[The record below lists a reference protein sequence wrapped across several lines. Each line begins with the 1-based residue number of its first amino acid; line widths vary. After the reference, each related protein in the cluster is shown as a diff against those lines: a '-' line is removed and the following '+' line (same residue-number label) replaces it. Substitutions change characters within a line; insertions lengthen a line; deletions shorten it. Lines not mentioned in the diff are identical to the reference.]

1 MQQVLTEELPPLSQ
15 RKPDLGSQFDSVLA
29 KATARR
35 AEQRFRSAEE
45 FLHALNRT
53 EFDAPKPARA
63 DLPAPAPVP
72 ATVKAAAGAV
82 TMDSGAQDRL
92 ISALRNA
99 VGPIAPI
106 LWRNALRESSSAAE
120 CRAALAAQITESQAR
135 EAFLQATLDTRA
147 GAAAPAADGQVNVS
161 MTPGEWPLHLAQLQ
175 RLMARLSEEIGPM
188 ASLLVERAAS
198 RAASREEFV
207 ARMTEVLP
215 AGVMSEDWRAALG
228 D

>member
-1 MQQVLTEELPPLSQ
+1 
-15 RKPDLGSQFDSVLA
+15 
-29 KATARR
+29 
-35 AEQRFRSAEE
+35 
-45 FLHALNRT
+45 
-53 EFDAPKPARA
+53 
-63 DLPAPAPVP
+63 
-72 ATVKAAAGAV
+72 
-82 TMDSGAQDRL
+82 MDSGAQDRL